1 MYKEVKE
8 RIDFR
13 KSIIWGRVI
22 SGMTWI
28 FLGLSLK
35 YYIFNIPFVIFLLL
49 EMPFIFKR
57 TKDSEEIEDE
67 FFENLRQADSVTFD
81 LLKLTLAI
89 YLLVFAVLKM
99 FGTLKVSL
107 VDMEMI
113 IAVLLGCINI
123 FHILIFKCEEYKCA
137 SEEECKCVSE
147 EE

>member
-1 MYKEVKE
+1 MGKRVKE
-8 RIDFR
+8 TMDFR
-13 KSIIWGRVI
+13 KRTIWFRVI

-28 FLGLSLK
+28 FLGLSFK

-49 EMPFIFKR
+49 EIPFVFKK

-89 YLLVFAVLKM
+89 FLLVFAVLKI

-113 IAVLLGCINI
+113 IATLLGCINI
-123 FHILIFKCEEYKCA
+123 FNALILKCEEYKC
-137 SEEECKCVSE
+137 VSE